1 MKTIIIAVAPTNA
14 ARFQPAYAKF
24 PISDSV
30 LLDCM
35 GSQKATEDVL
45 KAGCRL
51 LGISE
56 ETPYIGGLYY
66 KFPERPTRSFEE
78 FLDDLEFRY
87 RQSRRSFMEQ
97 NCGHSPSPR
106 RMDILQAIMKL

>member
-1 MKTIIIAVAPTNA
+1 MKTVIIAVAPTNT
-14 ARFQPAYAKF
+14 ARFQPVYAKF

-45 KAGCRL
+45 KAGCRM
-51 LGISE
+51 LGIGE
-56 ETPYIGGLYY
+56 ETPYIGGMYY
-66 KFPERPTRSFEE
+66 KFPERTTRSFEE

-87 RQSRRSFMEQ
+87 RQSRRSFAEH
-97 NCGHSPSPR
+97 GYSHTASPK